1 MGMSWIESAVI
12 YHIFIDR
19 FAGYDPKR
27 DWQQPEHMGGN
38 LRGIIDKFEYIRSL
52 GVNTIWLS
60 PFYKSESFHGYDIT
74 DYLAVDE
81 RFGTEADLKEL
92 IDLAHGAGMK
102 VIADIVPNHLSS
114 KHPYFQDAQ
123 SNPDSKYH
131 DWFIWD
137 NWPKKYRR
145 FITYDAMPKLN
156 LRNPAARDY
165 ILTAAR
171 KWLSLGLDGYRIDH
185 VMGLTNQTVSDVFGQ
200 LKQEFPDRAFIGEA
214 AIFGSDGEPAASTI
228 NIRGV
233 KTLQVPHKYIVW
245 ALRQF
250 GLNDLY
256 RNYIGRLDG
265 MLDFY
270 FAHHMARF
278 ARTSD
283 PVKRARIAAKLR
295 RHVDSYP
302 SGFSLVLFLD
312 NHDLTRY
319 LFRCGGDTETLLA
332 AAELQF
338 SLKGPKA
345 IYYGTEVGLS
355 QDKSFVDTPI
365 CHDIQARKPMPWD
378 ESAQDLELLNH
389 YRQIIARRSQK

>member
-1 MGMSWIESAVI
+1 MGMSWIEHAVI

-27 DWQQPEHMGGN
+27 DWQKPEHMGGN

-52 GVNTIWLS
+52 GVNTLWLS
-60 PFYKSESFHGYDIT
+60 PFYKSVSFHGYDIT
-74 DYLAVDE
+74 DYTAMDE
-81 RFGTEADLKEL
+81 RFGTEAELKEL
-92 IDLAHGAGMK
+92 IDIAHKADMK
-102 VIADIVPNHLSS
+102 VIADIVPNHVSS
-114 KHPYFQDAQ
+114 QHPFFQDAQ
-123 SNPDSKYH
+123 QNPNSQYH

-137 NWPKKYRR
+137 DWPTKYRC
-145 FITYDAMPKLN
+145 FITFDTMPKLN
-156 LRNPAARDY
+156 LESPDARTH
-165 ILTAAR
+165 LLGAAR

-185 VMGLTNQTVSDVFGQ
+185 VMGLKNQTVSDIFGQ

-214 AIFGSDGEPAASTI
+214 AIFGGDGEPAASTI

-233 KTLQVPHKYIVW
+233 RTLQVPRKYMVW
-245 ALRQF
+245 MLRQF
-250 GLNDLY
+250 GLNSLY
-256 RNYIGRLDG
+256 RNYVGRLDG

-278 ARTSD
+278 ARTND
-283 PVKRARIAAKLR
+283 PAKRANIAAKLR
-295 RHVDSYP
+295 RHLGSYP
-302 SGFSLVLFLD
+302 SGFSMVLFLD

-319 LFRCGGDTETLLA
+319 LFRSGGDKATLLA

-355 QDKSFVDTPI
+355 QDKSFADTAV
-365 CHDIQARKPMPWD
+365 CSDIQARKPMPWGVD
-378 ESAQDLELLNH
+378 QDSELLEQ
-389 YRQIIARRSQK
+389 YRQLIARHKSE